1 MLGLLIAFP
10 VVLGWAIVET
20 SSVLDQDAEAS
31 ARDASDIA
39 AYDDHAVFEITSKI
53 QPDCDHR
60 GDGIETGK
68 AEESSM
74 GSAERKNFQDVLAGM
89 QDHNRFQLVAEDSH
103 GMAQM
108 MDFTKVEDQIEIH
121 YPISEFSSEP
131 AKELLERTN
140 TYGIKP
146 DLSIRLDGEEVAVV
160 KGAFLEIEDKDIF
173 LVAV

>member
-10 VVLGWAIVET
+10 MVLGWAIVEIYG
-20 SSVLDQDAEAS
+20 VLDQDVEAS
-31 ARDASDIA
+31 AHDALDIEA
-39 AYDDHAVFEITSKI
+39 SDDHAVFEITSKI

-74 GSAERKNFQDVLAGM
+74 GSAERESFQDVLAGM

-121 YPISEFSSEP
+121 YSIGEFSSEP
-131 AKELLERTN
+131 AKELVEKTN
-140 TYGIKP
+140 TDGTKS

-160 KGAFLEIEDKDIF
+160 KGAFLEIEDKYIF